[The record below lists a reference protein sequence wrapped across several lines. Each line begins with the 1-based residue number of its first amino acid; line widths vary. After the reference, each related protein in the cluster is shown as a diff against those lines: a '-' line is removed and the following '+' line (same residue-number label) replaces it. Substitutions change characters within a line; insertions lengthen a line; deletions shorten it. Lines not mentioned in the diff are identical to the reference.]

1 MIKNNVIYNKTILNL
16 THTSQRAHM
25 EQSKMHINNEITNK
39 LTLCLVSWIDSYE
52 AITLFF
58 LKHID
63 QTNGN
68 LLHISI

>member
-1 MIKNNVIYNKTILNL
+1 
-16 THTSQRAHM
+16 M
-25 EQSKMHINNEITNK
+25 EQSKMHINNKITNK
-39 LTLCLVSWIDSYE
+39 LTVFLVSWIDSYE

-68 LLHISI
+68 LFYISISKVTHHLFTYSYPNQNEIK

>member
-1 MIKNNVIYNKTILNL
+1 
-16 THTSQRAHM
+16 M
-25 EQSKMHINNEITNK
+25 EQIQMHVNNEIGNK
-39 LTLCLVSWIDSYE
+39 LALCLVSWIDSYE

-68 LLHISI
+68 LVYISI

>member
-1 MIKNNVIYNKTILNL
+1 
-16 THTSQRAHM
+16 
-25 EQSKMHINNEITNK
+25 MHVNNEINK
-39 LTLCLVSWIDSYE
+39 LTLCLVPWIESSE

-68 LLHISI
+68 LVYISI

>member
-1 MIKNNVIYNKTILNL
+1 
-16 THTSQRAHM
+16 M